1 MNFKDSKELVKVLDE
16 KEASLGFIGK
26 SLLFVLFPIII
37 SLVFIFLF
45 FAFFYI
51 WLTIPFTK
59 FRIKSKK
66 HKNDSTTLEV

>member
-1 MNFKDSKELVKVLDE
+1 MNFKDSKELAKSLAE

-26 SLLFVLFPIII
+26 SLLFILFPVIVCFI
-37 SLVFIFLF
+37 FIFLF
-45 FAFFYI
+45 FAFLYI